1 MGWEEE
7 LFALTIELGEWLEDL
22 TEGLIRLGQKKK
34 KKGPL
39 RKTTRTILRKKKGK
53 KVTNQR
59 SYGVPCLG

>member
-7 LFALTIELGEWLEDL
+7 LFALNIELGEWLEDL
-22 TEGLIRLGQKKK
+22 AEGLIRLGQKKK
-34 KKGPL
+34 KG
-39 RKTTRTILRKKKGK
+39 TTNKNHKNNPQKKKGK